1 MKALIEVIAATMH
14 GNEGQITISIDE
26 FGPVMTF
33 TAFVGGRNIK
43 SVLTGDDA
51 AAADSYIASGGKLKD
66 AWIRAHAVAW
76 VFEAGIDMGWDGTFH
91 DKLFKDLTK
100 AQAYA
105 TRLQESDGEWGAA
118 YIRAVQL
125 H

>member
-1 MKALIEVIAATMH
+1 MKAIIEVIAATMH

-51 AAADSYIASGGKLKD
+51 LAADSYIASGGKLKD
-66 AWIRAHAVAW
+66 AWIRAHAVKW
-76 VFEAGIDMGWDGTFH
+76 VFEAGLDMNWDGTFH
-91 DKLFKDLTK
+91 EKLFAEFPK
-100 AQAYA
+100 AEAYA
-105 TRLQESDGEWGAA
+105 KNLQESDGEWGEV